1 MDKQSLVKKL
11 LGKKEAKDYSYAF
24 LFLVIS
30 SFFAVFAIKPAL
42 SIAFSLKREAADL
55 DHINVLYENN
65 LTKLVDVQTSLEK
78 VRDKTYLLD
87 LAAPKMPETKTL
99 IDDIKQSASSEGILI
114 SKLSLSDVDLKN
126 ESKSQD
132 LKKISINME
141 TKSNFTAVNKFIHKI
156 TDQKRIKTVRSLKIL
171 SDEAVASG
179 SSQLRI
185 VMEIEGFYL

>member
-11 LGKKEAKDYSYAF
+11 LGQKEAKDYSYAV
-24 LFLVIS
+24 LFLIIS
-30 SFFAVFAIKPAL
+30 SFFALFAIKPAL

-55 DHINVLYENN
+55 DRINILYENN

-87 LAAPKMPETKTL
+87 MAAPKMPETKTL

-114 SKLSLSDVDLKN
+114 QKLSLSDVDLKN
-126 ESKSQD
+126 DSKSKD
-132 LKKISINME
+132 LKVIAINME
-141 TKSNFTAVNKFIHKI
+141 TRSNFTSVNNFIHKI
-156 TDQKRIKTVRSLKIL
+156 TDQKRIKTLRSLKIL
-171 SDEAVASG
+171 SDESVASG
-179 SSQLRI
+179 EGQLRI